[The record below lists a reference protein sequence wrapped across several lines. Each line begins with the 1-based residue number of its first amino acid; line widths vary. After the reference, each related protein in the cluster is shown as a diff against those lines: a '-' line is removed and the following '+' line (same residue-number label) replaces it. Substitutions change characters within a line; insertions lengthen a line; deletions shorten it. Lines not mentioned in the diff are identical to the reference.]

1 MLVAT
6 HSGEWTLITAVTSRK
21 GGVSKTTTAVN
32 LTAALAGIGKRV
44 LLVDLDSQASA
55 SQSLGVPRSALF
67 PCLADILLG
76 SPAADTV
83 RSTATL
89 GLDLITASADLQS
102 FDREFNDRPGREKC
116 LKNALAPILPRYDF
130 VVLDCPPHQSLLS
143 LNGLVAADNFLV
155 PIVPHYLATASLEPL
170 LWAAERLPAAYG
182 VRPRLLGIVLT
193 QVDYRTK
200 AARDNVRRIRSRF
213 GDSVFAVEIRT
224 NVRLAEAPE
233 AGQTIFEYDP
243 KSTGARSYR
252 LLAAEMLMRA
262 RAPEVEASE
271 ARNSPDSSESA
282 RSSFNAY
289 PPSHDVH

>member
-1 MLVAT
+1 M
-6 HSGEWTLITAVTSRK
+6 ITAITSRK

-32 LTAALAGIGKRV
+32 LAAALAGIGKRV

-55 SQSLGVPRSALF
+55 SLSLGVPRSALF

-76 SPAADTV
+76 SRTAADTI

-102 FDREFNDRPGREKC
+102 FDREVANQPKRESA
-116 LKNALAPILPRYDF
+116 LKRALEPILPRYDF
-130 VVLDCPPHQSLLS
+130 VVLDCPPQQSLLS
-143 LNGLVAADNFLV
+143 LNGLVASDNFVV
-155 PIVPHYLATASLEPL
+155 PVVPHYLAATGLGPL

-182 VRPRLLGIVLT
+182 VRPSLLGIVLT

-200 AARDNVRRIRSRF
+200 AARTNVARIREQF
-213 GDSVFAVEIRT
+213 GEAVFAVEIRI

-243 KSTGARSYR
+243 KSTGAKSYR
-252 LLAAEMLMRA
+252 LLAAETLMRA
-262 RAPEVEASE
+262 QAPERPEPGRGSRLSRE
-271 ARNSPDSSESA
+271 ERL
-282 RSSFNAY
+282 RFRKY
-289 PPSHDVH
+289 PPSGEVH